1 MSAHEKWMKIGLSA
15 SQTNFRTSS
24 ESCVRSPVLCLRSAF
39 LLSWTVSSVRPDS
52 LCMPMTETFQT
63 EISWNWSLL
72 STEHHSIPGQ
82 VCVRLC
88 ITPYHSWN
96 DALLTLNLYR
106 SSIILKWSASIY
118 LFIYLFFLWWDLPV
132 VISWW
137 IVAPYVNFY
146 CITTHTEAIYKPLY
160 PQVRCV
166 NKRQFS
172 SETSR
177 QKYFHT
183 ENYADEFGIYR
194 LFVPQDSQSSQS
206 LYAAILFLFSS
217 EQRRPEGF
225 ICDPVQ

>member
-1 MSAHEKWMKIGLSA
+1 MNKIVLKPLIKIKIIINIITGNRPKKIQIQPFLWKERWWGIKGEWFGCWDVSSLTDMSAHEKWMKIGLSA

-96 DALLTLNLYR
+96 DALLTLNLYG
-106 SSIILKWSASIY
+106 SSNIKVISQHFFSFFFFFCDGISQWSFHDESWLHMSISTASPPTQKPFISVYILK
-118 LFIYLFFLWWDLPV
+118 LDV
-132 VISWW
+132 
-137 IVAPYVNFY
+137 
-146 CITTHTEAIYKPLY
+146 
-160 PQVRCV
+160 
-166 NKRQFS
+166 
-172 SETSR
+172 
-177 QKYFHT
+177 
-183 ENYADEFGIYR
+183 
-194 LFVPQDSQSSQS
+194 
-206 LYAAILFLFSS
+206 
-217 EQRRPEGF
+217 
-225 ICDPVQ
+225 